1 MFYNIL
7 NILSEKMSKITVE
20 CKNDLEIS
28 GNLISVDNNLNIALS
43 NISVLNVDNYPQFLN
58 MKSCFIRGN
67 TIRYIH
73 LNPNQIDY
81 KLVEEACRKKI
92 NNE

>member
-28 GNLISVDNNLNIALS
+28 GNLISVDNNLNVALS
-43 NISVLNVDNYPQFLN
+43 NISVLNIENYPQFFN
-58 MKSCFIRGN
+58 IKSCFIRGN

-92 NNE
+92 NND

>member
-7 NILSEKMSKITVE
+7 NVLSEKMSKITIE

-28 GNLISVDNNLNIALS
+28 GNLISVDNNLNIALA
-43 NISVLNVDNYPQFLN
+43 NINVLNIENYPQFLN
-58 MKSCFIRGN
+58 VNSCFIRGN

-73 LNPNQIDY
+73 LNPNQIDCN
-81 KLVEEACRKKI
+81 LVEEACRKKI